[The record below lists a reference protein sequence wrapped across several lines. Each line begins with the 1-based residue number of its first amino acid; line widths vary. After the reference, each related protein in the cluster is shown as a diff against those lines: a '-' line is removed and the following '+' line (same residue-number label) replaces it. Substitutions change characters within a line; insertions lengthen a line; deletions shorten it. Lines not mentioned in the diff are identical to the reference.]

1 MAVPDKQ
8 VVVEINETDTGAV
21 AVVPA
26 GTVVY
31 VKDTGKVD
39 ITDMRRSD
47 EMDKEGNLHITY
59 TKEQK

>member
-8 VVVEINETDTGAV
+8 VVVEVYVTDTGAV

-31 VKDTGKVD
+31 VKDKGAVD
-39 ITDMRRSD
+39 ISDMRRSD
-47 EMDKEGNLHITY
+47 KMDAEGNLHITY
-59 TKEQK
+59 TKES